1 MFLKHFL
8 GSAFSTA
15 FGSVGHVFLDS
26 AHFYSWC
33 VFYVK
38 HGFSW
43 GWLAVVH
50 PVLKAYEL
58 FGGAQNFHLARRR
71 SWLWFISF
79 VLMLVNL
86 IRGFVLQK
94 VIDQFIRVERALFI
108 VRDLLDEWNFNE
120 DRRANVRFNVCVVPK
135 RLARV
140 VLLAEACHQ
149 LITIVLAKDS
159 LSECFVYVNNW
170 WLA

>member
-1 MFLKHFL
+1 M
-8 GSAFSTA
+8 
-15 FGSVGHVFLDS
+15 
-26 AHFYSWC
+26 
-33 VFYVK
+33 
-38 HGFSW
+38 
-43 GWLAVVH
+43 
-50 PVLKAYEL
+50 
-58 FGGAQNFHLARRR
+58 
-71 SWLWFISF
+71 SF

-140 VLLAEACHQ
+140 ILFAEACHQ